1 MHAEIAAQQRKI
13 SLRNYFNFRLEF
25 RVDPSGIGFDLVT
38 TIPIRIG
45 TIPLRAVF
53 QSWPSYTGSRVQN
66 SQPTINAEGDQIQIQ
81 EILNR
86 KYCKKGLIEIDL
98 ISSRLYILGGSGWVL
113 PSIPPSTAPPYVPPS
128 APPIPL
134 EGFDDLPPPT
144 YEQAISADEG
154 TVIQIRDISG

>member
-1 MHAEIAAQQRKI
+1 M
-13 SLRNYFNFRLEF
+13 
-25 RVDPSGIGFDLVT
+25 
-38 TIPIRIG
+38 
-45 TIPLRAVF
+45 
-53 QSWPSYTGSRVQN
+53 
-66 SQPTINAEGDQIQIQ
+66 
-81 EILNR
+81 
-86 KYCKKGLIEIDL
+86 
-98 ISSRLYILGGSGWVL
+98 L